1 MEKMR
6 ISGTETR
13 RGNRS
18 GGRRGAH
25 GFTLLELMVV
35 LAIAALIA
43 SITLPNLHLPGF
55 ATDAARAARQIASGL
70 AEARQAAIF
79 ANTESRLTLDL
90 ENKTFSVGTGPAV
103 RLNGI
108 EKLTLLTTERDVLSN
123 SRGTIRFYPDGSAG
137 GGEISVKDE
146 AGATATLKVNWLTGR
161 ISLNG

>member
-1 MEKMR
+1 
-6 ISGTETR
+6 
-13 RGNRS
+13 
-18 GGRRGAH
+18 
-25 GFTLLELMVV
+25 MVV

-43 SITLPNLHLPGF
+43 SITLPNLRLPGF

-103 RLNGI
+103 RLKGI
-108 EKLTLLTTERDVLSN
+108 EKLTLLTAERDVLSN

-137 GGEISVKDE
+137 GGEISVQDQT
-146 AGATATLKVNWLTGR
+146 GATATLKVNWLTGR